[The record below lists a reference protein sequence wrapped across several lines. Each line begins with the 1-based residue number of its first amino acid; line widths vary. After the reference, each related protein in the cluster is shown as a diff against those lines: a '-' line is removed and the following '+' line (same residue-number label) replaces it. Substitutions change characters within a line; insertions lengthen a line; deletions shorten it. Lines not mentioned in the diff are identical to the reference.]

1 MLSYKFCENVLNRS
15 IKERLQRE
23 LLKGSLLGRRQF
35 LTTDSLLKNMKTA
48 IYFMLKARLFIRY
61 LNFCID
67 FLARLENGWIRKLR
81 LVLRFMTS
89 HTGQQIITIHI
100 LPNISGSKSNQAM
113 KCGMLKKRSQ
123 KVFFSKIIQK
133 MRQGD

>member
-1 MLSYKFCENVLNRS
+1 MLSYKFCENFLNRS

-35 LTTDSLLKNMKTA
+35 LTMESLLKNMKTA

-81 LVLRFMTS
+81 LVSRFMTS

-100 LPNISGSKSNQAM
+100 LPTISGSKSNQAM

>member
-1 MLSYKFCENVLNRS
+1 MLSYKFCENFLNRS

-35 LTTDSLLKNMKTA
+35 LTIESLLKNMKTA

-81 LVLRFMTS
+81 LVSRFMTS

-123 KVFFSKIIQK
+123 KVFFSKIIPK

>member
-35 LTTDSLLKNMKTA
+35 LTIESLLKNTKTA
-48 IYFMLKARLFIRY
+48 IYFMLKAHLFIRY

-81 LVLRFMTS
+81 LVSRFMTS
-89 HTGQQIITIHI
+89 HTWQQIITIHI
-100 LPNISGSKSNQAM
+100 LPTISGRKSNQAM

>member
-1 MLSYKFCENVLNRS
+1 MLSYKFCENFLNRS

-35 LTTDSLLKNMKTA
+35 LTIESLLKNMKTA

>member
-1 MLSYKFCENVLNRS
+1 
-15 IKERLQRE
+15 
-23 LLKGSLLGRRQF
+23 
-35 LTTDSLLKNMKTA
+35 MKTA
-48 IYFMLKARLFIRY
+48 IYFMLKASLFIRY

-133 MRQGD
+133 MRQGDQFQTSFCFFKKPLYKIKASDQDINFNICWQTSAWTCNKNEL

>member
-35 LTTDSLLKNMKTA
+35 LTIESLLKNMKTA
-48 IYFMLKARLFIRY
+48 IYFMLKAHLFIRY

-81 LVLRFMTS
+81 LVSRFMTS

>member
-1 MLSYKFCENVLNRS
+1 MLSYKFCENFLNRS

-35 LTTDSLLKNMKTA
+35 LTIESLLKNMKTA

-81 LVLRFMTS
+81 LVSRFMTS

>member
-35 LTTDSLLKNMKTA
+35 LTTESLLKNMKTA

-81 LVLRFMTS
+81 LVSRFMTS

>member
-1 MLSYKFCENVLNRS
+1 MLSYKFCENFLNRS

-35 LTTDSLLKNMKTA
+35 LTIESLLKNMKTA
-48 IYFMLKARLFIRY
+48 IYFMLKASLFIRY

-113 KCGMLKKRSQ
+113 KCGMSKKRSQ

>member
-1 MLSYKFCENVLNRS
+1 MLSYKFCENFLNRS

-35 LTTDSLLKNMKTA
+35 LTIESLLKNMKTA

-123 KVFFSKIIQK
+123 KVFFSKIIPK